1 MKTASVN
8 SVSVMDKGF
17 ELGKKLVDM
26 FTNIDYLN
34 AAFKYY
40 SPEQIDSFAKKA
52 AQMFP

>member
-1 MKTASVN
+1 
-8 SVSVMDKGF
+8 
-17 ELGKKLVDM
+17 M

-40 SPEQIDSFAKKA
+40 SPDQIDSFAKKA